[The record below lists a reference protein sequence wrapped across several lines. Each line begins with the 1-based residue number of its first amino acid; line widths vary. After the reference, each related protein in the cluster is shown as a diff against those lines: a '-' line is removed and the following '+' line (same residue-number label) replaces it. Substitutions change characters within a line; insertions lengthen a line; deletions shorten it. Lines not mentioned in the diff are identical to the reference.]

1 MIFGER
7 SLDFKIALLVIW
19 AWPYLFLA
27 FLTRDLKL
35 WAEELL
41 GSGRAIVMFSLSFVF
56 LFVFFVDYAN
66 IFRFH
71 MGAARVLGTSLLIT
85 LVFVQALAPLL
96 IVLCVYRILDRY
108 RPESG
113 AIVYPALLAV
123 LLHIIYLLD
132 IVAVAF
138 NYGM

>member
-1 MIFGER
+1 M
-7 SLDFKIALLVIW
+7 VIW
-19 AWPYLFLA
+19 AWPYLLLA
-27 FLTRDLKL
+27 FFTRDVKL

-41 GSGRAIVMFSLSFVF
+41 GSTRAIVMFSLSFAF
-56 LFVFFVDYAN
+56 LFLLFVDYDN

-71 MGAARVLGTSLLIT
+71 MGTARVLENALLIT

-108 RPESG
+108 RPQSA

-123 LLHIIYLLD
+123 LLHIIYFLD
-132 IVAVAF
+132 IVAMAF
-138 NYGM
+138 NYGI